1 MSSYK
6 MQYHIRF
13 DFMQEAA
20 KLLEADGGLVDGTRS
35 EVKQVQEAIKAS
47 EEEKVET
54 NGTTDDEESA
64 KLKRKSTMQMTAE
77 VLKDTLSLHMA

>member
-1 MSSYK
+1 
-6 MQYHIRF
+6 
-13 DFMQEAA
+13 MQEAA

-77 VLKDTLSLHMA
+77 VLKNTLSLHMA